1 MGRFLIRGDGREKG
15 GAGKWEDGKNE
26 HSRVGGGGRGT
37 KAHATQ
43 VMWVWERQVALLDSY
58 DNLLST

>member
-1 MGRFLIRGDGREKG
+1 MLENGKMGKMSIPGWGR
-15 GAGKWEDGKNE
+15 
-26 HSRVGGGGRGT
+26 GRGT

-43 VMWVWERQVALLDSY
+43 VMWVWERQVSLLDSY